1 VNLRRRALG
10 LRARLTLWYSL
21 AVCAALVLLGGGALT
36 LLDRELRAN
45 LDASLLSMARAAAES
60 TRQASVSSPL
70 EDLLDSVFGLGHPRH
85 FFQLLDP
92 FGRPDPRVP
101 EYRQA
106 PLPLS
111 EGTLRNAEH
120 GLPTFETLA
129 LRNPPGHIRMLTYPV
144 TERGRVVHLVQVAM
158 SLTGI
163 EEATAGFLHIFVLL
177 GPMAVVVFAAGGWIL
192 TSRAIA
198 PVDAMVR
205 TARRIEAEDLS
216 RRIEGGARDD
226 ELGRLAAVLND
237 MLDRLER
244 SFAVA
249 RQFGADAAHE
259 LRTPLTILK
268 GEIDV
273 ALRSA
278 ADEQSYRNALS
289 SCREEVERI
298 SSLLEDLLLLA
309 QADAGALTGSLGTV
323 DLAEVI
329 DDAAPALEALAQQG
343 EAQLAIHRAPGLRVR
358 GGTPL
363 LLRILM
369 NLVDNAVKHGGKGAH
384 IRLRAGRKSDAVLLE
399 VLDDGP
405 GIASADRTRI
415 FERFYRSDA
424 AQSRGGAGLGLAIVR
439 SIVLALGGHVAVDSE
454 PGKGSCFQVRLPFS
468 DAA

>member
-1 VNLRRRALG
+1 MG

-21 AVCAALVLLGGGALT
+21 AVGVALVLLGGGALT

-45 LDASLLSMARAAAES
+45 LDASLLSMARAAADS
-60 TRQASVSSPL
+60 TREASVSSPL
-70 EDLLDSVFGLGHPRH
+70 EGLLDSLFGPGHSRQ

-92 FGRPDPRVP
+92 FGRPDPRLP

-111 EGTLRNAEH
+111 EQALRNAAQGH
-120 GLPTFETLA
+120 PTFETLP
-129 LRNPPGHIRMLTYPV
+129 LRSPPGDIRMLTYPV
-144 TERGRVVHLVQVAM
+144 IEHGRVVHLVQVAL

-163 EEATAGFLHIFVLL
+163 EEATRGFLHMLLLL
-177 GPMAVVVFAAGGWIL
+177 GPLVVIVSAVGGWIL

-216 RRIEGGARDD
+216 RRIEGGTRDD

-237 MLDRLER
+237 MLDRLET

-278 ADEQSYRNALS
+278 GDEQSFRNAMS

-309 QADAGALTGSLGTV
+309 QADAGALTASLGTI

-329 DDAAPALEALAQQG
+329 DDATPALEAIAQAAK
-343 EAQLAIHRAPGLRVR
+343 AQLAIHRAPGLRVR
-358 GGTPL
+358 ASTPL
-363 LLRILM
+363 LLRVLM
-369 NLVDNAVKHGGKGAH
+369 NLVDNAVKHGGNGAH
-384 IRLRAGRKSDAVLLE
+384 IRMRAARKSDAVLLE

-405 GIASADRTRI
+405 GIAPEDRARI
-415 FERFYRSDA
+415 FERFYRTDA
-424 AQSRGGAGLGLAIVR
+424 ARARGGAGLGLAIVR

-454 PGKGSCFQVRLPFS
+454 PGRGSCFQVRLPLS